1 VGASKKSCI
10 LEEVIPGWIDLVIWG
25 HEHESIPEIKA
36 CEATQVYFLQP
47 GSTTYTSL
55 IEAESK
61 QKHCFLF
68 EITEKSFSFEAIPLR
83 TMRPLIYKHI
93 ELSKAGEKFMN
104 DRHI

>member
-1 VGASKKSCI
+1 MA
-10 LEEVIPGWIDLVIWG
+10 EVIPAWFDLVIWG
-25 HEHESIPEIKA
+25 HEHESIPEIQP

-68 EITEKSFSFEAIPLR
+68 EVTEKSFSFDPIPLK
-83 TMRPLIYKHI
+83 TMRPLIYRHI
-93 ELSKAGEKFMN
+93 ELDRAGEKFMN
-104 DRHI
+104 DRQI